1 MLLHRLNRISSEL
14 GNRRDGLGTVSF
26 AINCLGRWDMFVANN
41 PPAQKAT
48 GNGATHD
55 VFYSDPV
62 YEVDYCTMVS
72 SNAIYTT
79 AHNDKRLRYFPF

>member
-1 MLLHRLNRISSEL
+1 MGWGQCHLQFKH
-14 GNRRDGLGTVSF
+14 

-62 YEVDYCTMVS
+62 YEVDYCTMAS